1 MKNGSD
7 LIKFEIHFENIIQSS
22 IKNYPEFYEKYIK
35 FNKECNTL
43 KEEDI
48 KVITKEIFS
57 PLINIYPEDEYPLLK
72 YFMYTEYKMNFIKAF
87 EQEEDYMEKY
97 PLLYKYINYKNQ
109 SKKDKKENGIEC
121 LKHLPEFNRYINSLL
136 ETYSYR
142 ITRDEAKHIKIRE
155 VEGMNRDN
163 LKKFLKCWKDI
174 YKYATEYK
182 NEKMEPKELTE
193 EDKLYYFLND
203 NKEIGYGMY
212 IAAAYQSFITWQN
225 SFLQSIIDS
234 EKLNENLNYYIENM
248 LKKVQVQEANS
259 KQILSIDNIFPNSEY
274 NDFEDLVY
282 TFTKRDIYSKDKINY
297 QRYNKFIFNFEK
309 IEEELGKLILP
320 EKCLFENE
328 DKLNFLIF
336 WGESYSDA
344 IEKFYKKYPQI
355 DLNEEEK
362 KKIDKEFKR
371 IYQNENNYDFKKFF
385 GSMQLFIFFLSN
397 NNFINEKDLNIII
410 KERPPYLKLYEKFI
424 DFFSKIDFKIN
435 KYINIFFYTEHLYF
449 NKMKNNI
456 PNEYK
461 FAIDDQIIKD
471 IKEQLEKKEEV
482 GELSWKDLAG
492 AVRRFISRYLIGY
505 KQIKDKLEFHLV
517 KIDLWKQELRN
528 LDNLNQLIMEKI
540 KRFNLTV
547 EQTFSFYELIENKD
561 EKISGGEN
569 PKNSSD
575 SESED
580 NSDHEDSLLE

>member
-1 MKNGSD
+1 
-7 LIKFEIHFENIIQSS
+7 
-22 IKNYPEFYEKYIK
+22 
-35 FNKECNTL
+35 
-43 KEEDI
+43 
-48 KVITKEIFS
+48 
-57 PLINIYPEDEYPLLK
+57 
-72 YFMYTEYKMNFIKAF
+72 
-87 EQEEDYMEKY
+87 
-97 PLLYKYINYKNQ
+97 
-109 SKKDKKENGIEC
+109 
-121 LKHLPEFNRYINSLL
+121 
-136 ETYSYR
+136 
-142 ITRDEAKHIKIRE
+142 
-155 VEGMNRDN
+155 
-163 LKKFLKCWKDI
+163 
-174 YKYATEYK
+174 
-182 NEKMEPKELTE
+182 
-193 EDKLYYFLND
+193 
-203 NKEIGYGMY
+203 MY

-234 EKLNENLNYYIENM
+234 DKLNENLNYYIENM

-424 DFFSKIDFKIN
+424 DFFSK
-435 KYINIFFYTEHLYF
+435 
-449 NKMKNNI
+449 
-456 PNEYK
+456 
-461 FAIDDQIIKD
+461 
-471 IKEQLEKKEEV
+471 
-482 GELSWKDLAG
+482 
-492 AVRRFISRYLIGY
+492 
-505 KQIKDKLEFHLV
+505 
-517 KIDLWKQELRN
+517 
-528 LDNLNQLIMEKI
+528 
-540 KRFNLTV
+540 
-547 EQTFSFYELIENKD
+547 
-561 EKISGGEN
+561 
-569 PKNSSD
+569 
-575 SESED
+575 
-580 NSDHEDSLLE
+580 